1 MREYI
6 NDFDNYTYTEREIK
20 NGECEISIYDQ
31 LVLKSKVDEAFN
43 KVEDKLK
50 DISYSLQ
57 SIKGISEI
65 DCIKNDVDELIK
77 KLY

>member
-6 NDFDNYTYTEREIK
+6 NDFDNYAYTEREIK

-57 SIKGISEI
+57 SIKGVSEI
-65 DCIKNDVDELIK
+65 DYIKNDVDELIEK
-77 KLY
+77 FY